1 MKRKVLL
8 LTWYG
13 NNNYGTSL
21 QAYSLKTII
30 ENPEITNLD
39 ISKNINF
46 NAECEILPHTP
57 NRMKKRFHKIRK
69 LFELKVYKEK
79 WHQLKNKK
87 K

>member
-39 ISKNINF
+39 IFFDISKF
-46 NAECEILPHTP
+46 
-57 NRMKKRFHKIRK
+57 
-69 LFELKVYKEK
+69 
-79 WHQLKNKK
+79 
-87 K
+87 